1 MDTAIYAR
9 IMALVAEMNSLL
21 VCVEGMK
28 AANCQFPEDQPYP
41 QSTFDLKADQLG
53 GIAQALGTLGY

>member
-1 MDTAIYAR
+1 
-9 IMALVAEMNSLL
+9 MALVAEMNSLL

-41 QSTFDLKADQLG
+41 QSTFDLKADQLR
-53 GIAQALGTLGY
+53 GIAEALGTLGY